1 MIAAVI
7 AGLATGIAF
16 IFVITIVA
24 NSMPAAILSS
34 TFIRAANELDEVK
47 IFREMYPSS
56 NVTVFFNSSCL
67 SCRPPIV
74 DYSYQEGTKYADIR
88 VVLPRSSEEVIF
100 KSIGC
105 ANLEDTFDNV
115 GIHGRNLERQEI
127 IELLKDPHC
136 PRLQKA

>member
-24 NSMPAAILSS
+24 DSMPATILSAG
-34 TFIRAANELDEVK
+34 FIRVANELDEVK
-47 IFREMYPSS
+47 VFREMYPSS
-56 NVTVFFNSSCL
+56 NVTVFFNPSCL

-74 DYSYQEGTKYADIR
+74 DYGYQEGTKHADIR
-88 VVLPRSSEEVIF
+88 VILPRSSEGVIF
-100 KSIGC
+100 KSISC
-105 ANLEDTFDNV
+105 KNLEDTFDSV
-115 GIHGRNLERQEI
+115 AIHGRNLERQEI

-136 PRLQKA
+136 P